1 MNFALLADGRLLFI
15 CLLAG
20 VVSMLTTLNVA
31 ARPAAVKTKQV
42 ALALAVSS
50 IFFMFTRFANLFYL
64 PILGSYVD
72 KAVRTGSVE
81 VLYDQIQW
89 VVVGSALGALFSWLM
104 LPSFVAIYERGI
116 AGVHNR
122 GSMFKVL
129 LGLPTVR
136 GIKALWGCWRSP
148 LQLNG
153 WTKGSRQVGG
163 PFLFWNVC
171 ATAIWTVGAL
181 CALYVSA
188 AVPHLEATA
197 VLLSGLVNSFAAI
210 AFAIFVDPKAAVIT
224 DQAVQ
229 GERPVQDVNA
239 MTFWLGA
246 GNCIGGILGL
256 AVFPIGIAMIR
267 WATLKLGA
275 TSMSEN
281 MWLVIGLNML
291 TAVLMLT
298 ALSSRVSAVITKK
311 VATSLAIYNVF
322 FLITR
327 LATQVFAPILGA
339 VRDSVMNGNASAD
352 ELLPLFRWVVWAA
365 TAGTILG
372 WLLIPTFVEIYNQ
385 AIIALENR
393 GGAMAQLLK
402 DLLRPRNWM
411 RVLKCWRPPSL
422 LQVKRGDLAS
432 MPKNFLM
439 ANMLVVGI
447 HVIGVLSA
455 ILAGAQ
461 LSGQLARTATLLSS
475 IINGVA
481 TILGSVLV
489 DPTAAHITDQ
499 CVHGKRPDHH
509 IHIMVVWLAATTL
522 IGTLLSQVLLQP
534 SSQLIVLCAKLLDWL
549 FHAL

>member
-1 MNFALLADGRLLFI
+1 MDFALLSDGRLVFI

-31 ARPAAVKTKQV
+31 ARPAAVHTKQV

-72 KAVRTGSVE
+72 KAVRTGAVD
-81 VLYDQIQW
+81 VLYEQIQW
-89 VVVGSALGALFSWLM
+89 VVIGSALGALMSWLL
-104 LPSFVAIYERGI
+104 LPTFCAVYERGI
-116 AGVHNR
+116 AGVQSR

-129 LGLPTVR
+129 LGLPTIR
-136 GIKALWGCWRSP
+136 GVKALFGCCRSP
-148 LQLNG
+148 LELRSWPQ
-153 WTKGSRQVGG
+153 GSTHIKG
-163 PFLFWNVC
+163 PFLLWNIC

-188 AVPHLEATA
+188 AVPQLEATA

-224 DQAVQ
+224 DQTVQ
-229 GERPVQDVNA
+229 GQRPEQDVKA

-246 GNCIGGILGL
+246 GNFLGGLLGL
-256 AVFPIGIAMIR
+256 AVFPVGIAMIK
-267 WATLKLGA
+267 WATLKLGQ

-281 MWLVIGLNML
+281 MWLVVGLNML
-291 TAVLMLT
+291 TALLMLT

-327 LATQVFAPILGA
+327 LATQVYAPILGA
-339 VRDSVMNGNASAD
+339 VRDSVINGHASAGD
-352 ELLPLFRWVVWAA
+352 LLPLFRWVVWAA
-365 TAGTILG
+365 TAGTVIG

-385 AIIALENR
+385 AIVALENR
-393 GGAMAQLLK
+393 GGAMAKLLR
-402 DLLRPRNWM
+402 DLLHPRRWL
-411 RVLKCWRPPSL
+411 RVLRCWRTPTL
-422 LQVKRGDLAS
+422 FGVVRRDLAQ
-432 MPKNFLM
+432 MPKGFLL
-439 ANMLVVGI
+439 ANALVVGI
-447 HVIGVLSA
+447 HVIGVLAA

-481 TILGSVLV
+481 TILASILV

-499 CVHGKRPDHH
+499 CVHDKRPVHH
-509 IHIMVVWLAATTL
+509 IHIMVVFLAATTL
-522 IGTLLSQVLLQP
+522 AGTLLSQILLQP
-534 SSQLIVLCAKLLDWL
+534 SSQLIVRCAQLLDWL
-549 FHAL
+549 FHCL